1 MNYDFKYIPNPKY
14 DANNKN
20 LKSNFPEIIDPLCE
34 ASKLFCQIE
43 LKIIEIHFLED
54 FDLRKVYLDV
64 FDSYLNEIR
73 SYINYADKSNV
84 QHYLNELAAYEN
96 NIKVFFPSKIRY
108 GNLLNKIFNSV
119 EGINY
124 KILREEYSHLKFH
137 KITSTPEK
145 KRLFNKALRLI
156 AHHQV
161 APPAWLAN
169 LILENILD
177 LPPKKIKG
185 LKIEK
190 FEELISE
197 IKAREK
203 TSLSDF
209 AASKNIERRYLD
221 KIIEKGKLLAQEDL
235 LRIYLLP

>member
-1 MNYDFKYIPNPKY
+1 MNYDFQYIPNPEY

-43 LKIIEIHFLED
+43 LRIIEIHFLED
-54 FDLRKVYLDV
+54 FDSRKIYLDV
-64 FDSYLNEIR
+64 FDSYLSEIR
-73 SYINYADKSNV
+73 AFENHSDKSNV
-84 QHYLNELAAYEN
+84 QRYLNELAAYEN
-96 NIKVFFPSKIRY
+96 NIREFFPSKIRY
-108 GNLLNKIFNSV
+108 ENLLNKIFNSV
-119 EGINY
+119 EGIDY
-124 KILREEYSHLKFH
+124 KRLKEEYSNLKFN
-137 KITSTPEK
+137 KITSGPEK

-161 APPAWLAN
+161 APPAWLAG
-169 LILENILD
+169 LILENFLD

-185 LKIEK
+185 LTIEE

-197 IKAREK
+197 IKARGK

-209 AASKNIERRYLD
+209 AASKRIDRSNLD
-221 KIIEKGKLLAQEDL
+221 KKIQKGKLLTREDL